1 MIIIIA
7 LILLYLVLGA
17 WLFVGVVTSLG
28 GLANIP
34 EYENKFVRTLSFL
47 IVMIFWPVFVLHGI
61 FRRRR

>member
-1 MIIIIA
+1 MIIIA

-47 IVMIFWPVFVLHGI
+47 IVMIFWPAFVLHGI

>member
-1 MIIIIA
+1 MIITIA